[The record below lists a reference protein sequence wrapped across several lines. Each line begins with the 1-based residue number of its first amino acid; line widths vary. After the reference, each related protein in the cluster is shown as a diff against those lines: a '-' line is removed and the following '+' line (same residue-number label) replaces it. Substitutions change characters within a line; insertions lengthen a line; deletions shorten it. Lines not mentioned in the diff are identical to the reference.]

1 MSDIS
6 KTDVTTFFQ
15 VNAEVRDDPNRPTFA
30 RQIHV
35 FDEVDCEIALYEA
48 DDQID
53 KYMEQFRARFSDP
66 AFFEKL
72 VEVYRGKFRLRVK
85 EFISTAQEAMKAAG
99 HGPKDITWSGEDGYH
114 KDDDDGNI

>member
-1 MSDIS
+1 MSDDIS
-6 KTDVTTFFQ
+6 TDVTTFFQ

-48 DDQID
+48 DAQID
-53 KYMEQFRARFSDP
+53 AYMEKFRIRFVDP
-66 AFFEKL
+66 DFFERL
-72 VEVYRGKFRLRVK
+72 VQVYRGKFRARIK
-85 EFISTAQEAMKAAG
+85 DFITTSQEAMKAAG
-99 HGPKDITWSGEDGYH
+99 KGPKDTTWGDDGYH